1 MLSAVLTVTML
12 VGCGDSMEAGRR
24 EETRKDRG
32 HKETRREEQETE
44 ESVES
49 KATMMTD
56 VRKVLNRDLSND
68 YPPTPREVIGYYVE
82 IEKCFYSDSTT
93 TEELEQLSIKARELF
108 DADLLAV
115 NDEENYLTNLLED
128 VQRFKDDGRRIVSVS
143 VASSVNVDT
152 FQEDG
157 YEFARLSCVYDI
169 IDNDITE
176 QVGIVYLLRRDEN
189 RFWKIYG
196 WDNVESIN
204 VQ

>member
-1 MLSAVLTVTML
+1 
-12 VGCGDSMEAGRR
+12 
-24 EETRKDRG
+24 
-32 HKETRREEQETE
+32 
-44 ESVES
+44 
-49 KATMMTD
+49 MTD